1 MIESYNALPPM
12 YKALLSAGELIILE
26 VSPHC
31 YMRTGTAGMSKSKL
45 GAIEILKKGVM
56 TQFQDDMTRI
66 NWQSQQYIPNLSTK
80 GE

>member
-56 TQFQDDMTRI
+56 T
-66 NWQSQQYIPNLSTK
+66 
-80 GE
+80 